1 MPYRED
7 STPLAYHT
15 YIRFTPMQ
23 MTVSRIVVR
32 IHSIIW
38 KIPAN
43 LIAVS
48 KTALAY
54 SPLTE
59 ITLGPT
65 QINFLDE
72 SEYILLADTQQ
83 IN

>member
-1 MPYRED
+1 M
-7 STPLAYHT
+7 
-15 YIRFTPMQ
+15 
-23 MTVSRIVVR
+23 R

-48 KTALAY
+48 KTALAD

-59 ITLGPT
+59 ITLGDVHVS
-65 QINFLDE
+65 FLEE

-83 IN
+83 RN